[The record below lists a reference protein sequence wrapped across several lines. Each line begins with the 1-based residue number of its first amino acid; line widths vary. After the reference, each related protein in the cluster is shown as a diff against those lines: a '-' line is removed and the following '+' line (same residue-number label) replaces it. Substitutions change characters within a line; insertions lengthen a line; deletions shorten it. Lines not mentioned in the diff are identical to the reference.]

1 MHLVEEAWRCL
12 VGSRL
17 RQRDVGGRARFACV
31 TITLEE
37 TSGKDIGSAEHTRS
51 IPRKR
56 SAATVV
62 FTDAE
67 GRVLL
72 CEPSYKQVWEAPGGA
87 VEADESPRDGAV
99 REVREELG
107 LVVEPGRLVAVDYVP
122 PIEGRTEGLIFV
134 YDGGRLAE
142 QQAASIRL
150 ADDELRSWA
159 WCTVEVVHERMRP
172 LVARRIEAALGAIR
186 EGRVVELENG
196 YPVGT
201 KPTE

>member
-1 MHLVEEAWRCL
+1 MEV
-12 VGSRL
+12 VP
-17 RQRDVGGRARFACV
+17 QRRVDGVAARFACV
-31 TITLEE
+31 TTTLEAA
-37 TSGKDIGSAEHTRS
+37 SGWDIGSAEHTRS

-62 FTDAE
+62 FTDGV

-72 CEPSYKQVWEAPGGA
+72 CEPTYKQVWEAPGGA

-107 LVVEPGRLVAVDYVP
+107 LVVEPGRLLAVDYVP

-134 YDGGRLAE
+134 YDGGRLTDE
-142 QQAASIRL
+142 QAVAIQL
-150 ADDELRSWA
+150 ADGELRSWA
-159 WCTVEVVHERMRP
+159 WCTVDQVHERMRP
-172 LVARRIEAALGAIR
+172 LVARRIEAALSAIAD
-186 EGRVVELENG
+186 GGVVELENG
-196 YPVGT
+196 YPVGV

>member
-1 MHLVEEAWRCL
+1 MHLVEVAWRCL

-17 RQRDVGGRARFACV
+17 RQRDVGGMAMFAGV
-31 TITLEE
+31 TIALEE

-62 FTDAE
+62 FTDE
-67 GRVLL
+67 VGRVLL
-72 CEPSYKQVWEAPGGA
+72 CEPTYKQVWEAPGGA
-87 VEADESPRDGAV
+87 IEADESPRDGAV

-134 YDGGRLAE
+134 YDGGGLTDE
-142 QQAASIRL
+142 QAAAIQL
-150 ADDELRSWA
+150 ADGELRSWA
-159 WCTVEVVHERMRP
+159 WCTVDQMHERMRP
-172 LVARRIEAALGAIR
+172 LVARRIEAALGAIAD
-186 EGRVVELENG
+186 GGVVELENG
-196 YPVGT
+196 YPVGV